1 MPYPPPPEQPYD
13 PRYEPAAAE
22 EVVERTHPRIRIVRT
37 VNALIHLV
45 CAVFALVLA
54 VHIVLVLGDANS
66 ANGFAHLITE
76 WSSNVSLGLR
86 NLFTPDS
93 EKLRTFLNDG
103 LAALIWLAI
112 GAILTDVIARIG
124 VPGPR
129 RVWYRR
135 RSYYG

>member
-1 MPYPPPPEQPYD
+1 MPYPPPPEPYE

-45 CAVFALVLA
+45 CALFALVLA
-54 VHIVLVLGDANS
+54 AHILLVLGEANS
-66 ANGFAHLITE
+66 ANGFARLVNE
-76 WSSNVSLGLR
+76 WSSGVSLGLR

-93 EKLRTFLNDG
+93 EKLATFLNDG
-103 LAALIWLAI
+103 LAAVIWLVI
-112 GAILTDVIARIG
+112 GAILTDVITRIG

-135 RSYYG
+135 GYRYH